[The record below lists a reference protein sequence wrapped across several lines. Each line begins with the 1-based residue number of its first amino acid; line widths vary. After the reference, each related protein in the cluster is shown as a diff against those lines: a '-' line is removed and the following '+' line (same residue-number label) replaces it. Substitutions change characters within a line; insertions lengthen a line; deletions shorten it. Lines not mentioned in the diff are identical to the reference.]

1 MEKSAIGSVVDSA
14 VDRSLVAECSIE
26 IDAPRGKVWKALTDP
41 AKIEKYMFGSKV
53 TSDWKK
59 GSPITWKGEWNGK
72 KFEDKGEILQIAPER
87 TLQYSHWSPL
97 AGKPDRPESYHT
109 VTVELSGSGDRTKV
123 WLTQDG
129 NETEASRDESAKN
142 WRTMLQ
148 SLKKV
153 VEGK

>member
-1 MEKSAIGSVVDSA
+1 MDKSVLESA
-14 VDRSLVAECSIE
+14 VEKDLVGESSIA
-26 IDAPRGKVWKALTDP
+26 IDAPRAKVWKALTDP
-41 AKIEKYMFGSKV
+41 AKIEKYMFGAKV

-97 AGKPDRPESYHT
+97 GGKPDRPESYHT
-109 VTVELSGSGDRTKV
+109 VTIELSGSGDRTKV
-123 WLTQDG
+123 WLTQDNNG
-129 NETEASRDESAKN
+129 SEESRDESAKN